1 MRTTTKINWVR
12 SQVRDA
18 EGNLTATNH
27 TGQRANWVFRIT
39 TLPGGRPGL
48 WAGHIDGRRITSL
61 HDTLGMAKAAAL
73 DLMHPAEAMAW
84 VNQSGVT
91 RYTAFWDD
99 LKFVAYMPGEV
110 LYFQYGT
117 ADGFRS
123 APVAVSGIREARQLA
138 ARVLRDRFPTQSPTA
153 APEAA
158 QGALADVNAMETA
171 LMAAGITYTS
181 DQLLKAAQTLAEW
194 NAEARPYE

>member
-1 MRTTTKINWVR
+1 MRTTTKINWIR

-61 HDTLGMAKAAAL
+61 HDTLVQAKAAAL

-84 VNQSGVT
+84 TSQVGVT
-91 RYTAFWDD
+91 RYVAHWDD
-99 LKFVAYMPGEV
+99 LKFIAYNPGNV
-110 LYFQYGT
+110 LYFQYGD
-117 ADGFRS
+117 AAGFRS
-123 APVAVSGIREARQLA
+123 TPVVVSGIREARELA
-138 ARVLRDRFPTQSPTA
+138 ATVLRDRFPVRTPVVA
-153 APEAA
+153 AE
-158 QGALADVNAMETA
+158 GVDDALVDVNAMETA
-171 LMAAGITYTS
+171 LMVAGIPYTT
-181 DQLLKAAQTLAEW
+181 DQLLKAARAMAGW
-194 NAEARPYE
+194 NAQARSYE